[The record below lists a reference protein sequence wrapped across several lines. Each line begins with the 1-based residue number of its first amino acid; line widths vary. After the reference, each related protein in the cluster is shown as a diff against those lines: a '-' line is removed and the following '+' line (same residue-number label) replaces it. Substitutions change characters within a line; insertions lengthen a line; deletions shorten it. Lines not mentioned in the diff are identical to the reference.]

1 MYARPVRRSE
11 PPESVPASV
20 QRRWSDVSGSGGAT
34 MKPARDAAEES
45 ALNLPILEA
54 EIKGLRQLLAEVQA
68 NRDSLRR
75 QIDDLR
81 RDRDHWQALAKSAE
95 GEKAAP
101 RTWFCGR
108 VSSGDSR

>member
-1 MYARPVRRSE
+1 MA
-11 PPESVPASV
+11 PAPAP
-20 QRRWSDVSGSGGAT
+20 RRWADISGNGGAA
-34 MKPARDAAEES
+34 MNPARDAADGL
-45 ALNLPILEA
+45 AKVPILEA
-54 EIKGLRQLLAEVQA
+54 EIKGLRQLLTEVQA

-95 GEKAAP
+95 IEKATP

>member
-1 MYARPVRRSE
+1 MHARAVRRSE
-11 PPESVPASV
+11 PSESASASV
-20 QRRWSDVSGSGGAT
+20 QRRWTDVPGSGGAT
-34 MKPARDAAEES
+34 MNTARDAADES
-45 ALNLPILEA
+45 AQVSTLEA

-95 GEKAAP
+95 REKAAP
-101 RTWFCGR
+101 RAWFCGR
-108 VSSGDSR
+108 VSPANSR

>member
-1 MYARPVRRSE
+1 MYARPIRRSE
-11 PPESVPASV
+11 PPETAQAPA
-20 QRRWSDVSGSGGAT
+20 QRRWTDVSGNGGAT
-34 MKPARDAAEES
+34 MNMARAAADES
-45 ALNLPILEA
+45 AQGPILEA

-75 QIDDLR
+75 QVDDLR

-95 GEKAAP
+95 SEKAAP

-108 VSSGDSR
+108 VSPANPR

>member
-1 MYARPVRRSE
+1 MHARAVRRSE
-11 PPESVPASV
+11 PSESAPASV
-20 QRRWSDVSGSGGAT
+20 QRRWTDVSGSGGAT
-34 MKPARDAAEES
+34 MNTARDAADES
-45 ALNLPILEA
+45 AQVPILEA

-95 GEKAAP
+95 REKAAP

-108 VSSGDSR
+108 VSSGNSR

>member
-1 MYARPVRRSE
+1 MHVRPVRRSE
-11 PPESVPASV
+11 PPELAPAPF
-20 QRRWSDVSGSGGAT
+20 QRRWTDVSGNGGAT
-34 MKPARDAAEES
+34 MNSARDAADES
-45 ALNLPILEA
+45 AQVPILEA
-54 EIKGLRQLLAEVQA
+54 EIKSLRQLLAEVQA

-108 VSSGDSR
+108 VSSGNLR

>member
-1 MYARPVRRSE
+1 MYARAVRRSE
-11 PPESVPASV
+11 PPELAPASV
-20 QRRWSDVSGSGGAT
+20 QRRWTDVSGNGGAT
-34 MKPARDAAEES
+34 MNSAGNAADEL
-45 ALNLPILEA
+45 AQVPILEA
-54 EIKGLRQLLAEVQA
+54 EIKGLRRLLAEVQA

-95 GEKAAP
+95 REKAAP

-108 VSSGDSR
+108 VSPANSR

>member
-1 MYARPVRRSE
+1 MYARPIRRSE
-11 PPESVPASV
+11 PPETAPASS
-20 QRRWSDVSGSGGAT
+20 QRRWTDVSGNAGAA
-34 MKPARDAAEES
+34 MNPARDAADKS
-45 ALNLPILEA
+45 AQGGILEA

-95 GEKAAP
+95 REKAAP
-101 RTWFCGR
+101 RTWFCGS
-108 VSSGDSR
+108 VSPSNSR